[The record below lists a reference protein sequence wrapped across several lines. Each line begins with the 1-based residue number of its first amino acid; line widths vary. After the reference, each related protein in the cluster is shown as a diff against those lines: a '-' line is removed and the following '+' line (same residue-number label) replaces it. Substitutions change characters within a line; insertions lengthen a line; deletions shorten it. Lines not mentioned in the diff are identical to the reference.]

1 MGSSL
6 SNESHEVHVPGLPSA
21 GAPPLPWPLFA
32 ASGRPLGLPPFK
44 ALIQDRPEVP
54 PASGKQQLSGTARVA
69 EMASWGQGCIW
80 KPEMLFQGSVQSRD
94 MGHEN
99 PCPLL
104 PTSPGW
110 APGAPFP
117 LQSAHGEDL
126 PVLIISA
133 GSPCISHTPSFQLF
147 LLTAGWGRKK
157 GIKSILRCNIFPFL
171 QAGSFRA
178 VDGCGALP
186 ECSWDQPLPDTDWG
200 APGLAEGESSCRDHS
215 RLHSLGMAGSGR

>member
-1 MGSSL
+1 MTTGQLLPRSLYPCPCGPHPQQPRGATALGSPPLGSSL
-6 SNESHEVHVPGLPSA
+6 SNESHEVHVPGPPSA

-32 ASGRPLGLPPFK
+32 ASLGLPPFK

-54 PASGKQQLSGTARVA
+54 PTSGKQQLSGTARVA
-69 EMASWGQGCIW
+69 EMASWGQG
-80 KPEMLFQGSVQSRD
+80 SVQSRD
-94 MGHEN
+94 VGHEN

-110 APGAPFP
+110 APGTPFP

-186 ECSWDQPLPDTDWG
+186 ECSRDQPLPDTDWLRADTG
-200 APGLAEGESSCRDHS
+200 AG
-215 RLHSLGMAGSGR
+215 